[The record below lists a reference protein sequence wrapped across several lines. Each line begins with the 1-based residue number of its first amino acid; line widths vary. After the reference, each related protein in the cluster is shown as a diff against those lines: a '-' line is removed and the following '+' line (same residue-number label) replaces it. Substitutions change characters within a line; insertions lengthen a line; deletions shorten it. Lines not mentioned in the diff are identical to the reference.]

1 MLGYTYLILAIFL
14 IATETFYKLIT
25 WNSNQLVMQVQLIKL
40 LYIFFQV
47 TTTVHDINTT
57 PGFLSYTHL
66 GNPLHPLGKTILKF

>member
-1 MLGYTYLILAIFL
+1 
-14 IATETFYKLIT
+14 
-25 WNSNQLVMQVQLIKL
+25 MQVQLIKL